1 MLNIIGSEV
10 NIFYIVGLKAGGSE
24 NLPVE
29 LLEGGGG
36 AGGVGGGVYKIFFDN
51 NLTSPVP
58 QLVFKKKPGTKDG
71 DIEMHVFTK
80 HQAFNYIMFIWY
92 LSARLNY

>member
-29 LLEGGGG
+29 VLGGGVG
-36 AGGVGGGVYKIFFDN
+36 GGGVYKIFFDN

>member
-10 NIFYIVGLKAGGSE
+10 NIFYIVGLKAEGSE

-29 LLEGGGG
+29 VLGGGG
-36 AGGVGGGVYKIFFDN
+36 WEWGGVYKIFFDN

-80 HQAFNYIMFIWY
+80 HQAFNYMFIWY

>member
-29 LLEGGGG
+29 VLGGGG
-36 AGGVGGGVYKIFFDN
+36 GEGGVYKIFFDN

-71 DIEMHVFTK
+71 DIEIHVFTK
-80 HQAFNYIMFIWY
+80 HQAFNYMFIWY

>member
-10 NIFYIVGLKAGGSE
+10 NIFYIVGLKAGGCE

-29 LLEGGGG
+29 VLGGGG
-36 AGGVGGGVYKIFFDN
+36 GEGGVYKIFFDN

-71 DIEMHVFTK
+71 DIEIHVFTK
-80 HQAFNYIMFIWY
+80 HQAFNYMFIWY